1 VNELFKLLQTLKK
14 NEDYDF
20 ALATIVLIDG
30 SAYRHEGAKMLI
42 RQDGKMFGILSAGC
56 LEEDIKYQAESVIED
71 QISKIVDYDLSAED
85 DLSWGQ
91 GAGCNGKIKVYI
103 EPIKWNDDW
112 HNAANL
118 MEQKQRVYSIKQ
130 IKDGA
135 TPNTT
140 FLFDQN
146 YQQINTFPY
155 NSKLFDI
162 TSFTSS
168 FKNKIHFSLLHTKS
182 DEYLLFETMEPK
194 DQLLIFG
201 AGPDVEPLVTLAERL
216 DFETTIVDPRSSRCN
231 RDFFPTASNLVVK
244 HPDSFIKDYPIFKE
258 TYVILMTHNFT
269 YDQVLL
275 KHFLTLK
282 PKYLGV
288 LGPTKRANRLVSP
301 EVLPAW
307 VHSPIGLDIGAE
319 GPEEISISILAEL
332 IKTRN
337 NQFQTS
343 KKERFLCPT

>member
-14 NEDYDF
+14 NEDSEF
-20 ALATIVLIDG
+20 ALATIVLING

-56 LEEDIKYQAESVIED
+56 LEEDIKYQSESVIKD
-71 QISKIVDYDLSAED
+71 KISKIVDYDLSAED

-103 EPIKWNDDW
+103 EHIKWNNDW
-112 HNAANL
+112 HKVANL
-118 MEQKQRVYSIKQ
+118 MEQKQTVYSIKQ

-135 TPNTT
+135 ASNT
-140 FLFDQN
+140 FLFDQS
-146 YQQINTFPY
+146 YQQLNTPVSAG
-155 NSKLFDI
+155 NLFDM
-162 TSFTSS
+162 TSFAPC
-168 FKNKIHFSLLHTKS
+168 FKNNIHFELHHTKP
-182 DEYLLFETMEPK
+182 DEYLLFETMKPK

-201 AGPDVEPLVTLAERL
+201 AGPDVEPLVELAERL

-231 RDFFPTASNLVVK
+231 RDFFPTASSLVVK
-244 HPDSFIKDYPIFKE
+244 HPDSFLKDYPVSKE

-275 KHFLTLK
+275 KHFLTLQ

-307 VHSPIGLDIGAE
+307 VHSPIGLDIDAE